1 MAAIVEAD
9 SNEKSRQRLEELCAK
24 LTDEQLAC
32 KTPDGWTVSATLAHL
47 AFWERFTVE
56 RWKLF
61 VKEPVAT
68 PVNADLINDSEMP
81 AWHAIPGR
89 DAIRLA
95 LEAATTADLHIAQL
109 PDEIA
114 AAARPV
120 VNPRLFE
127 RFHHRNEHT
136 AAIAAVVE
144 AC

>member
-1 MAAIVEAD
+1 MAPIVKAD
-9 SNEKSRQRLEELCAK
+9 SNEASLKRLEALCAK
-24 LTDEQLAC
+24 LTDEQLER
-32 KTPDGWTVSATLAHL
+32 KTPDGWSVSATLAHL
-47 AFWERFTVE
+47 AFWERFTLE

-61 VKEPVAT
+61 AKEPVAI
-68 PVNADLINDSEMP
+68 PLNADLINDSEMP

-89 DAIRLA
+89 DAIRLV
-95 LEAATTADLHIAQL
+95 LEAAKAVNLHIAQL

-120 VNPRLFE
+120 VNPRMFE